1 MVATRGASVVLL
13 VVAALALQVGLFSQ
27 LAISGVVPNLAL
39 LVVIGA
45 AIVRGPQYG
54 AVLGFCTGIVV
65 DLAPPADHV
74 AGRWALAFVIAAYLA
89 GLVRKDA
96 SESATAAV
104 ATVAGCSFVAT
115 SLFALSGLVIGDPG
129 VTVARVFTVVPLGV
143 LYDVVIAPVVMPLVL
158 LAFRRLD
165 SRPLEVRANARDRI

>member
-1 MVATRGASVVLL
+1 MLATRGASIALL
-13 VVAALALQVGLFSQ
+13 VLAALTLQVGLFPQ
-27 LAISGVVPNLAL
+27 LSISGVVPNLAL

-45 AIVRGPQYG
+45 AIVRGPQYA
-54 AVLGFCTGIVV
+54 AVLGFATGLVV

-89 GLVRKDA
+89 GLVRRDA
-96 SESATAAV
+96 GESALAAV

-115 SLFALSGLVIGDPG
+115 SLFALSGLVLGDPG

-143 LYDVVIAPVVMPLVL
+143 LYDVIVAPVVMPLVL
-158 LAFRRLD
+158 VVFRRLVP
-165 SRPLEVRANARDRI
+165 RPIEV